1 MKVVSK
7 SFYVGLVIWA
17 LSIAAVSAKTTPKS
31 EQTLGKPAP
40 DLAQAFVDHWFSIDT
55 REPLNLSLFSV
66 EETQFGSRKT
76 VRFSSDDGQTV
87 NGLIAFPKKEVGTV
101 RLALV
106 LHPMGTDQEFWWND
120 KSPLE
125 AHKLTQLLLQSG
137 YTVLSL
143 DARAHGQRS
152 REGFGPRELLK
163 RAHSDA
169 PRIYIDTII
178 GSVRDY
184 RIALNWATQ
193 SIKPEEVLVVGYSMG
208 AQMSLLLSAFEPTID
223 HVIAMVPP
231 FVGSPT
237 SPVAPR
243 QHIHRIRA
251 AQVLWL
257 AGINDPHSVQQKTQL
272 AFDRIQSS
280 NKSLVW
286 FESGHRLPVEYLET
300 VANFIESLQ
309 PGGAQ

>member
-7 SFYVGLVIWA
+7 SFYVGLLIWA
-17 LSIAAVSAKTTPKS
+17 LSIAAVSAKSAPKP
-31 EQTLGKPAP
+31 EQTPINLNS
-40 DLAQAFVDHWFSIDT
+40 DLAQAFVEQWFSIDT
-55 REPLNLSLFSV
+55 REPLNLSQSSIQK
-66 EETQFGSRKT
+66 TPFGSRRT
-76 VRFSSDDGQTV
+76 LRFSSDDGQAV
-87 NGLIAFPKKEVGTV
+87 NGMIASPSNQIGADK
-101 RLALV
+101 LALV
-106 LHPMGTDQEFWWND
+106 LHPMGTDQNFWWSD

-125 AHKLTQLLLQSG
+125 AHKLTQLLLRNG

-143 DARAHGQRS
+143 DARAHGERS

-184 RIALNWATQ
+184 RIALNWARE
-193 SIKPEEVLVVGYSMG
+193 SIKPKEVMVVGYSMG
-208 AQMSLLLSAFEPTID
+208 AQMSLLLSAFEPTIN

-243 QHIHRIRA
+243 QHNHRIRTA
-251 AQVLWL
+251 AVLWL
-257 AGINDPHSVQQKTQL
+257 AGNNDPHSAQQDTQL
-272 AFDRIQSS
+272 AFDQIQSS
-280 NKSLVW
+280 KRSLVW
-286 FESGHRLPVEYLET
+286 FESGHRLPVEYLDA
-300 VANFIESLQ
+300 VANFIESIQ
-309 PGGAQ
+309 QGGAQ